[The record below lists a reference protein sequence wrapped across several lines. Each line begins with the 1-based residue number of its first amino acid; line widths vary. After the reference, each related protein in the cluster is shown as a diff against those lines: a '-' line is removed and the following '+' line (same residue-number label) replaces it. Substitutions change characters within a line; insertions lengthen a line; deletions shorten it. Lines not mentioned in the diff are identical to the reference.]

1 MLLDQMVALN
11 LTGML
16 EAWKGLTEQ
25 DPGEA
30 LDRNEWLG
38 PCLPDAGVQA
48 LPTNQWHP

>member
-1 MLLDQMVALN
+1 MLTHPTLDQMVALN

-30 LDRNEWLG
+30 LDRNEWLR
-38 PCLPDAGVQA
+38 PHA
-48 LPTNQWHP
+48 